1 MFVLPE
7 GLEVQERPE
16 RISKMAFY
24 LIDKEPLIYLFI
36 INSDFI
42 PDPEGKV
49 IGRHFAGVV
58 FDKDRVKFF
67 YRPELIEKMPREE
80 LYFLIVHE
88 AFHIFKKHT
97 TRHKDLDDFDVRNIA
112 EDAVINYEINQAT
125 FTGAFSP
132 KQIEGTVSVPHEF
145 TSAHY
150 KLGADAIE
158 THRIYHW
165 IKQKQKEQYENMM
178 FQPGNYIKMKGKEG
192 KSEKPYG
199 KIENY
204 SNKND
209 ERIIKRMSKDELIED
224 VFGQGG
230 KKKDKNPQTE
240 SQKTSNMT
248 PVSTGQT
255 INSGFMPGKGQEII
269 SLDYHHQNGKD
280 EKEAEEADV
289 ERNFFSD
296 KIVNQ
301 AEKMEEKMNI
311 QKSAGSGKGSLIS
324 RLKELNKPKINWK
337 KELSRN
343 INKFL
348 SKNSFLHQPVPS
360 FINYAWNPRSRYGV
374 LGKYPIMQKKNLQTY
389 MIFAVDTSGSVFAS
403 RDELEKLFTEVDAAS
418 KQLEFTN
425 KGHVLTLQWD
435 WDIAEELKV
444 YKAGDWKSFNVK
456 GGGGTSPRCIFKYL
470 DKTFKEKNGRYI
482 VDTPEVKF
490 VTEDKKKLPFL
501 CILTDGYFYDRLDD
515 RALGIYAQCPENILY
530 FTRDTSSIYPKENFV
545 QYQ

>member
-1 MFVLPE
+1 MFVMPD

-42 PDPEGKV
+42 PDEDGIV
-49 IGRHFAGVV
+49 IGPHFAGVI

-67 YRPELIEKMPREE
+67 YRPSLIEEMPREE

-88 AFHIFKKHT
+88 AFHIFKKHSQ
-97 TRHKDLDDFDVRNIA
+97 RHADLKDAMIRNIA
-112 EDAVINYEINQAT
+112 EDAVINHEINQAN
-125 FTGAFSP
+125 FTGAFTP
-132 KQIEGTVSVPHEF
+132 KQIEGTVTIPRDFTNEF
-145 TSAHY
+145 Y

-165 IKQKQKEQYENMM
+165 MKNKQQEQYEQMM
-178 FQPGNYIKMKGKEG
+178 LQPGNYIKMKGKEG
-192 KSEKPYG
+192 ESEKPYG

-204 SNKND
+204 SNRND
-209 ERIIKRMSKDELIED
+209 ERIIKRMSKEELLD
-224 VFGQGG
+224 DAFGQGN
-230 KKKDKNPQTE
+230 KKRDKNAQTE
-240 SQKTSNMT
+240 TQKIKDMT
-248 PVSTGQT
+248 PVATGQS
-255 INSGFMPGKGQEII
+255 INNGCIPQEGQEVI
-269 SLDYHHQNGKD
+269 SFDYHHQNGKD
-280 EKEAEEADV
+280 EKEAEEAEV
-289 ERNFFSD
+289 EKNFFTD
-296 KIVNQ
+296 KVINQ

-311 QKSAGSGKGSLIS
+311 QKSAGVGKGSLIS

-337 KELSRN
+337 KEFSRKMN
-343 INKFL
+343 RFL
-348 SKNSFLHQPVPS
+348 SKNSFLHQEVPS

-403 RDELEKLFTEVDAAS
+403 KEELEKLFTEVDAAS

-435 WDIAEELKV
+435 WEIAEGLKI
-444 YKAGDWKSFNVK
+444 YKSGDWKHFNVK
-456 GGGGTSPRCIFKYL
+456 GGGGTSPACIFRYL
-470 DKTFKEKNGRYI
+470 DNVFEEKNGRY
-482 VDTPEVKF
+482 VVNTGDVKF

-501 CILTDGYFYDRLDD
+501 CILTDGYFYGNMNEKS
-515 RALGIYAQCPENILY
+515 LGIYAQCPENILY
-530 FTRDTSSIYPKENFV
+530 FTRDTSSIYPKDNFV